1 MSLIEIYGKKD
12 CVRCQQI
19 KELLRKRDISFDYY
33 DIDNVETEYYK
44 QIIKDENDGLYPLIL
59 KDRKVIRLRELL
71 FNKW

>member
-33 DIDNVETEYYK
+33 DINNVETEYYK

-71 FNKW
+71 FNK

>member
-71 FNKW
+71 FNK